1 MLILSIISIIGLE
14 NLHKNMIVTNKV
26 KNSDKEKWVYSVCR
40 IAINGKGTLRFGNDY
55 AKNVIIFGV
64 DNNSSSHTDKL
75 QEEFF
80 SVR

>member
-26 KNSDKEKWVYSVCR
+26 KNGDKEKWVYSVCR

-75 QEEFF
+75 QEQFF